1 VASNSLLRES
11 AIEMASKRGVQVFF
25 PPIGMCTDNAAMIAV
40 VAYEKA
46 KRGFYSPLSTNAVP
60 YLSLDVF

>member
-1 VASNSLLRES
+1 
-11 AIEMASKRGVQVFF
+11 
-25 PPIGMCTDNAAMIAV
+25 MIAM

-46 KRGFYSPLSTNAVP
+46 KRGLFSPLSTNAVP